1 VLDIEAERF
10 LVLYSTTHLPPNLLG
25 RPGVGMSWNWTFVL
39 EPVNG
44 SRTRF
49 HFRWRGEAR
58 PLWLRLIYQALVMPA
73 DLVMSRSMC
82 LGLKRRVESA
92 MD

>member
-1 VLDIEAERF
+1 
-10 LVLYSTTHLPPNLLG
+10 
-25 RPGVGMSWNWTFVL
+25 
-39 EPVNG
+39 VNG

-58 PLWLRLIYQALVMPA
+58 PLWLRLVYQALVMPA